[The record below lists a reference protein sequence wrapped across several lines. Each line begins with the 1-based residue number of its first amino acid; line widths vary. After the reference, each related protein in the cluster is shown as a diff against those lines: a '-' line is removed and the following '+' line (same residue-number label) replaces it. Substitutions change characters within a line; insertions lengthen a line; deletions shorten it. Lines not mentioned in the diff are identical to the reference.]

1 MIRLYSKNLYRQ
13 SLHPVRHKHKFAG
26 QRMKCTG
33 HMHCTFHTY
42 GKLFASRSGINTWLD
57 LSVLCTEGLPAIY
70 HDGAKFHLITIQR

>member
-1 MIRLYSKNLYRQ
+1 
-13 SLHPVRHKHKFAG
+13 
-26 QRMKCTG
+26 MKCTG